1 MGIIISSE
9 LIWSDSFGVK
19 NFIKTVIKESLSVS
33 LSFLDQDRSGYIE
46 QGELQLSHM
55 HRKHSDLI
63 YKITFCQDNFS
74 VLFVSALVSVF
85 DVHLSLHCSRS
96 GSSWRTLWRS
106 KTSDPSRHQSFPP
119 GGRLGWWRWDRLGRS
134 VCLSTTNQ
142 RYRVHIFIFV
152 LFQACVFDLMP

>member
-1 MGIIISSE
+1 M
-9 LIWSDSFGVK
+9 
-19 NFIKTVIKESLSVS
+19 S
-33 LSFLDQDRSGYIE
+33 LSFLDQDKSGYIE

-96 GSSWRTLWRS
+96 GSSWRT
-106 KTSDPSRHQSFPP
+106 
-119 GGRLGWWRWDRLGRS
+119 S
-134 VCLSTTNQ
+134 VKEQ
-142 RYRVHIFIFV
+142 
-152 LFQACVFDLMP
+152 DL